1 MSVLDILAQDSGN
14 RNVPNAQGSGASGYF
29 QILKGNWNKLA
40 PGLGISAPTALSATP
55 TEQAIVAADLFN
67 NSGGA
72 ANWGAG
78 QSWPHLSVFDN
89 NPALGPGSA
98 VTAGDIANFGVA
110 HGDNTLAALAGSGPV
125 GGDLTIPS
133 PDTSTPGF
141 VSAPDGSG
149 FSSGLTPGAAGAPA
163 STNADFPNIDLGNLS
178 VGNLIPGGTASQ
190 GTGLSVSPDL
200 SSGALGTQDV
210 SGTGT
215 FQNLGDTPT
224 SIAANQA
231 AQSKLIPNLWTDIVT
246 FSQRAAV
253 IVLGLVLIALAAA
266 ALVRHNTLLPAIGK
280 GSRGL

>member
-1 MSVLDILAQDSGN
+1 V
-14 RNVPNAQGSGASGYF
+14 
-29 QILKGNWNKLA
+29 
-40 PGLGISAPTALSATP
+40 
-55 TEQAIVAADLFN
+55 
-67 NSGGA
+67 
-72 ANWGAG
+72 
-78 QSWPHLSVFDN
+78 
-89 NPALGPGSA
+89 
-98 VTAGDIANFGVA
+98 
-110 HGDNTLAALAGSGPV
+110 
-125 GGDLTIPS
+125 
-133 PDTSTPGF
+133 
-141 VSAPDGSG
+141 
-149 FSSGLTPGAAGAPA
+149 GAPA
-163 STNADFPNIDLGNLS
+163 SANADFPNIDLGNLS

-280 GSRGL
+280 GSRGI